1 MTMKYQLRAFTPAGL
16 SRASAVLD
24 RVRNGARPDFEEL
37 LTAPRYSRPFHPYVE
52 VNIWDFR
59 ARREVGQSLHAA
71 FEAAGIDDR
80 SIIEDHDTW
89 SWIAMRCIAPKSEGD
104 SIDLGRSANMAYVFD
119 PRRETGQNLARAKW
133 RNFMRLSYEIYT
145 QHGERA
151 WLMLNERPRSLSQ
164 FTMRLAQSPEL
175 FRATGIVHLAHTLYA
190 DRATG
195 RIKPDSMASQRSTAT
210 PGSLPRLIDVLNQLY
225 MNYDVYGMEAERLIE
240 LLPSEFDRFRR

>member
-1 MTMKYQLRAFTPAGL
+1 MKHQLRGFTPEGL
-16 SRASAVLD
+16 DRASEVLD
-24 RVRNGARPDFEEL
+24 RVRRGASANFTEL
-37 LTAPRYSRPFHPYVE
+37 LTHPRYSYPFHPYVDVE
-52 VNIWDFR
+52 IRDFQT
-59 ARREVGQSLHAA
+59 RREVGENLSASFA
-71 FEAAGIDDR
+71 DAGLDD
-80 SIIEDHDTW
+80 SAVIEDHDAW
-89 SWIAMRCIAPKSEGD
+89 SWLAMRCIASRNDGD
-104 SIDLGRSANMAYVFD
+104 AVSIGRTANMAYVFD
-119 PRRETGQNLARAKW
+119 PKRETGQNLVRAKW

-164 FTMRLAQSPEL
+164 FTMRLAQAPEL
-175 FRATGIVHLAHTLYA
+175 FRATGIVHLAHMLYA

-240 LLPSEFDRFRR
+240 LLPSEFDRFRQ